1 MIRNTHTIPEQAL
14 SAQTGGGGRSANG
27 LTVRARILSI
37 SLITAVG
44 LLVVGAAFWWSQSK
58 VEDAFRASEANT
70 NLARAA
76 YDFAGIAKQ
85 MQIEEKLYLSAPS
98 AAVFDSFKAEA
109 AKAEAGIAGIAAMP
123 AAKPLANE
131 TADVQDT
138 VSAIGGAFAELH
150 AIQEKIGFDG
160 SSGLRADLTVLADK
174 AKNRIND
181 ELKFGGASDF
191 EKLVRT
197 VMEVQL
203 AERKFT
209 LSGGG
214 PREEFDE
221 AFAMYTKMLGRA
233 YIPNEVKA
241 EIETSMTGYKSA
253 FDAYADALVVRSDKI
268 TLVEDL
274 FMLLPPH
281 IEALISAARAGDAE
295 AAAQLADVRQL
306 SSLVVYGIILAMLV
320 GLPALAFAIG
330 RSVSGPLTRL
340 QTSMERL
347 ASGQTDVELP
357 QSNSRDEIAA
367 MVRTVRVFRDNAAER
382 IRLEAAQAEENAAR
396 DERVR
401 RLEAIIG
408 TFEQTVQRALDSLDA
423 ASKDL
428 GQASSAVEHASDEV
442 AAQAGNAG
450 QSVRVAAQNVT
461 SAAGATEEL
470 AASIKEIANQADRS
484 TKVAKQAV
492 AGAESTFSTMQ
503 ALSSAADRIGAVMS
517 LIRDIANQTNLLA
530 LNATIEAARAGEAG
544 KGFAVV
550 AAEVKQLA
558 NQTSKATED
567 IAAQVEAIQNASAG
581 AVTAISE
588 VRDIISDM
596 DNLAVAV
603 AAAVE
608 QQEAAVSGIAANVA
622 DASSRSEEGAERMSA
637 VVSATQHA
645 RSSGD
650 EVDRLSQLLSEQAGV
665 LRKEIRSFLEGVR
678 AA

>member
-1 MIRNTHTIPEQAL
+1 MTQKQKSLPTQNLSMQADG
-14 SAQTGGGGRSANG
+14 AKGFTAG
-27 LTVRARILSI
+27 LTVRSRILSI

-58 VEDAFRASEANT
+58 VESAFSASET
-70 NLARAA
+70 NARLARSA
-76 YDFAGIAKQ
+76 YDFAAIASE
-85 MQIEEKLYLSAPS
+85 MQIEEKQYLSAPS
-98 AAVFDSFKAEA
+98 EFVFNRFKDEA
-109 AKAEAGIAGIAAMP
+109 SKAEAGISAIAAMP
-123 AAKPLANE
+123 AAQPLSAG
-131 TADVQDT
+131 TADIKDT
-138 VSAIGGAFAELH
+138 LSAIGGAFAELH
-150 AIQEKIGFDG
+150 KIQEKIGFDG
-160 SSGLRADLTVLADK
+160 NSGLRAELSALTGKVK
-174 AKNRIND
+174 SRIDD

-191 EKLVRT
+191 EKLART

-209 LSGGG
+209 LAGGG
-214 PREEFDE
+214 PREEFDT
-221 AFAMYTKMLGRA
+221 AFAMFTKLLGRA
-233 YIPNEVKA
+233 YIPGEVKA
-241 EIETSMTGYKSA
+241 DIEASMTAYKVS
-253 FDAYADALVVRSDKI
+253 FDAYAAALIERSDKI
-268 TLVEDL
+268 ILLEDL
-274 FMLLPPH
+274 FTLLPPH
-281 IEALISAARAGDAE
+281 IEALIAAASAGDA
-295 AAAQLADVRQL
+295 AAAAELASVRQL

-330 RSVSGPLTRL
+330 RSVSSPLARL
-340 QTSMERL
+340 QSSMERL
-347 ASGQTDVELP
+347 AGGQTDVELP
-357 QSNSRDEIAA
+357 KAEGRDEISA
-367 MVRTVRVFRDNAAER
+367 MVRTVRVFRDNAEER

-396 DERVR
+396 DLRVR
-401 RLEAIIG
+401 RLETIIG
-408 TFEQTVQRALDSLDA
+408 NFEDTVQRALDSLDA
-423 ASKDL
+423 ASRDL
-428 GQASSAVEHASDEV
+428 GQASSAVEQASDEV
-442 AAQAGNAG
+442 ASQAGHAG

-470 AASIKEIANQADRS
+470 AASIKEIATQADRS
-484 TKVAKQAV
+484 TKVAKRAV
-492 AGAESTFSTMQ
+492 EGADSTFSTMQ
-503 ALSSAADRIGAVMS
+503 ALSGAADRIGAVMS

-567 IAAQVEAIQNASAG
+567 IAVQVEAIQNASAG

-622 DASSRSEEGAERMSA
+622 DASSRSEEGADRMSA
-637 VVSATQHA
+637 VVDATQNA
-645 RSSGD
+645 RTSGD
-650 EVDRLSQLLSEQAGV
+650 EVDRLSRLLSEQAGV

>member
-1 MIRNTHTIPEQAL
+1 MST
-14 SAQTGGGGRSANG
+14 NG

-37 SLITAVG
+37 SLITAIG

-76 YDFAGIAKQ
+76 YDFAGVANR
-85 MQIEEKLYLSAPS
+85 MQIEEKFYLSAPS

-109 AKAEAGIAGIAAMP
+109 AKADAGISSISAMP
-123 AAKPLANE
+123 SAQPLANE
-131 TADVQDT
+131 MADVKDT
-138 VSAIGGAFAELH
+138 LSAIGGAFGELH

-160 SSGLRADLTVLADK
+160 NSGLRADLTTFADQV
-174 AKNRIND
+174 KNRIND

-191 EKLVRT
+191 EKLART

-214 PREEFDE
+214 PRDEFDT
-221 AFAMYTKMLGRA
+221 AFAMFTKLLGRA

-241 EIETSMTGYKSA
+241 DIEASMTAYKAA
-253 FDAYADALVVRSDKI
+253 FDTYADALVVRSDKI

-281 IEALISAARAGDAE
+281 IDALISAARAGDAE
-295 AAAQLADVRQL
+295 AAAQLDEVRQL
-306 SSLVVYGIILAMLV
+306 SSLVVYGIILAMLL

-382 IRLEAAQAEENAAR
+382 IRLEAAQAAENAAR

-408 TFEQTVQRALDSLDA
+408 SFDQTVQRALDSLDA
-423 ASKDL
+423 ASRDL

-470 AASIKEIANQADRS
+470 AASIKEIASQADRS

-492 AGAESTFSTMQ
+492 SGAESTFSTMQ

-550 AAEVKQLA
+550 AAEVKALA

-622 DASSRSEEGAERMSA
+622 DASSRSEEGADRMSA
-637 VVSATQHA
+637 VVSATQHV

-650 EVDRLSQLLSEQAGV
+650 EVERLSRLLSEQAGV
-665 LRKEIRSFLEGVR
+665 LRTEIRSFLEGVR

>member
-1 MIRNTHTIPEQAL
+1 
-14 SAQTGGGGRSANG
+14 
-27 LTVRARILSI
+27 
-37 SLITAVG
+37 
-44 LLVVGAAFWWSQSK
+44 
-58 VEDAFRASEANT
+58 
-70 NLARAA
+70 
-76 YDFAGIAKQ
+76 
-85 MQIEEKLYLSAPS
+85 
-98 AAVFDSFKAEA
+98 
-109 AKAEAGIAGIAAMP
+109 
-123 AAKPLANE
+123 
-131 TADVQDT
+131 
-138 VSAIGGAFAELH
+138 
-150 AIQEKIGFDG
+150 
-160 SSGLRADLTVLADK
+160 
-174 AKNRIND
+174 
-181 ELKFGGASDF
+181 
-191 EKLVRT
+191 
-197 VMEVQL
+197 
-203 AERKFT
+203 
-209 LSGGG
+209 
-214 PREEFDE
+214 
-221 AFAMYTKMLGRA
+221 
-233 YIPNEVKA
+233 
-241 EIETSMTGYKSA
+241 
-253 FDAYADALVVRSDKI
+253 
-268 TLVEDL
+268 
-274 FMLLPPH
+274 
-281 IEALISAARAGDAE
+281 
-295 AAAQLADVRQL
+295 
-306 SSLVVYGIILAMLV
+306 
-320 GLPALAFAIG
+320 
-330 RSVSGPLTRL
+330 
-340 QTSMERL
+340 
-347 ASGQTDVELP
+347 
-357 QSNSRDEIAA
+357 
-367 MVRTVRVFRDNAAER
+367 
-382 IRLEAAQAEENAAR
+382 
-396 DERVR
+396 
-401 RLEAIIG
+401 
-408 TFEQTVQRALDSLDA
+408 
-423 ASKDL
+423 
-428 GQASSAVEHASDEV
+428 
-442 AAQAGNAG
+442 AQAGNAG

-637 VVSATQHA
+637 VVNATQHA